1 MRLSELIN
9 ELTEL
14 EESIGD
20 VKVFVFSH
28 YADKELLGE
37 EIQPLCTPN
46 IRKMEHW
53 QSVDDDNI
61 KRVSCVVIE

>member
-1 MRLSELIN
+1 MWLSELIN
-9 ELTEL
+9 ELAEL

-20 VKVFVFSH
+20 VKVFVAH

-37 EIQPLCTPN
+37 ETQLLCTPA
-46 IRKMEHW
+46 IRKTVHW

-61 KRVSCVVIE
+61 NSVPCVVIE

>member
-20 VKVFVFSH
+20 VKVFVSH

-37 EIQPLCTPN
+37 EIQLLCTPN
-46 IRKMEHW
+46 ISKT
-53 QSVDDDNI
+53 
-61 KRVSCVVIE
+61 